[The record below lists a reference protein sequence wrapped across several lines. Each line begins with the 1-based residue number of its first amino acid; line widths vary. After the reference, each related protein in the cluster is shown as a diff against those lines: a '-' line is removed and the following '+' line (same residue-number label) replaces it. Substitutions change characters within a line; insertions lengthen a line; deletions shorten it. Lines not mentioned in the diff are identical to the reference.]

1 MGIIVVIMLWYMFEI
16 ATLILG
22 WELERLQWWFT
33 TESFPALS
41 PGLFLAI
48 ISHAP
53 PPQSTHLLA
62 NVMGLWLFAGEG
74 EQHMTKLEVG
84 VFFVVTSWLSVLA
97 GTVVLGENTMGASG
111 GVLAF
116 WGFYCAHM
124 FFEHRERLEL
134 DRLSSTTA
142 TKISFRTYVGL
153 LLILTPFVL
162 IPYLVGQLAGVIPA
176 GNSDMVGH
184 LTGFLCGMAYALLRN
199 RAK

>member
-62 NVMGLWLFAGEG
+62 NVIGLWLLAGES

-111 GVLAF
+111 GVLGF
-116 WGFYCAHM
+116 LGFYCVHM
-124 FFEHRERLEL
+124 FLEHQERLEL

-142 TKISFRTYVGL
+142 SKISFRTYVGVL
-153 LLILTPFVL
+153 LVLTPFVL
-162 IPYLVGQLAGVIPA
+162 IPYFLGQLVGIIPA

-184 LTGFLCGMAYALLRN
+184 LIGFLCGMIYGYLRG
-199 RAK
+199 